1 MEMIPYIPLDEGVS
15 DELLAQIETMFV
27 LVDFSAAVARG
38 DNLLIGEMLAEF
50 EDDLE
55 LLEMC
60 LDLAIEHRAWPVV
73 ALLIM
78 IIEDQHDLLYEIVFT
93 EDGIEIQE
101 IIDL

>member
-27 LVDFSAAVARG
+27 LADFSAAVVRG
-38 DNLLIGEMLAEF
+38 DNRLIGEMLAEF

-60 LDLAIEHRAWPVV
+60 LDLALDHEAWSVV
-73 ALLIM
+73 MLLIM
-78 IIEDQHDLLYEIVFT
+78 IIEDRHDLVYEVVFT

-101 IIDL
+101 ITDL

>member
-15 DELLAQIETMFV
+15 DELLAQIELMFV
-27 LVDFSAAVARG
+27 LADFSAAVVRE
-38 DNLLIGEMLAEF
+38 DNWRIGEMLAEF

-60 LDLAIEHRAWPVV
+60 LDLALDHEAWSVV
-73 ALLIM
+73 MLLIM
-78 IIEDQHDLLYEIVFT
+78 IIEDRHDLVYEVVFT